1 VLVALIV
8 ACEVAFWVLL
18 GLGLLLRYL
27 LRRRRAGAVVLA
39 LTPLVDVVLL
49 VVAALDLSRGG
60 AFETSHYLAALY
72 LGFSVAFGHRLVR
85 WADVR
90 FAHRFA
96 GGPPPPAR
104 PAKGSR
110 ERQAALWA
118 EWARVV
124 LAAAVASAVLG
135 LLALVADAD
144 QRAAIVQSAGGV
156 WLLVGLWLVFGPLWE
171 LPQRVSREQPSP
183 ARSARRR
190 GGSAAAAGGGR
201 CDDSR

>member
-1 VLVALIV
+1 MIVALIV
-8 ACEVAFWVLL
+8 VCEVAFWVLL
-18 GLGLLLRYL
+18 GLGMLLRYP
-27 LRRRRAGAVVLA
+27 LRRRTAGAVVLA

-49 VVAALDLSRGG
+49 VAAALDLSRGG
-60 AFETSHYLAALY
+60 AFETPHYLAAVY

-96 GGPPPPAR
+96 GGPPPPPK

-110 ERQAALWA
+110 ERQAALWG
-118 EWARVV
+118 EWLRVV

-135 LLALVADAD
+135 LLALLADPD
-144 QRAAIVQSAGGV
+144 QRTAIVQSGGGV
-156 WLLVGLWLVFGPLWE
+156 WVLVVLWLVGGPLWE
-171 LPQRVSREQPSP
+171 LPQRASRAQPSP
-183 ARSARRR
+183 APAARGR

-201 CDDSR
+201 CDGSR